1 MLHLTRGGLPH
12 SPPCILIL
20 PSAFFVA
27 DDLSLSPIIPP
38 PCYLPL
44 TTSLFLSQISLPHLS
59 FPLGLVPPS
68 LLPLSILSL
77 RHGLPLSLFAVV
89 CLFLS
94 AAVCLSVCLSL
105 SADLPLSLSAAALLP
120 WQLGLLI

>member
-1 MLHLTRGGLPH
+1 MLHLTRGGLLH
-12 SPPCILIL
+12 SPPCIQIL
-20 PSAFFVA
+20 LSAFFLA

-38 PCYLPL
+38 PCSLPL
-44 TTSLFLSQISLPHLS
+44 TTSLFLSQISQPHLS

-94 AAVCLSVCLSL
+94 AAVRLSVSL
-105 SADLPLSLSAAALLP
+105 SAGLSLSLSAAALLP
-120 WQLGLLI
+120 WKLGLLI